1 VIRGLVIAAALLM
14 TAVAPAAADEP
25 DLIGKRMELA
35 ERGGRLTVSTAFT
48 EVFTAEAYD
57 ELGSGLANT
66 VVIRVYVYRKGVEL
80 PVAFTLAAFRIVYDL
95 WDELYLVRID
105 TTAGRQN
112 LRFESRAEALR
123 AITELDRFPIADLD
137 DIAVGPHYFLAL
149 VVELNPVSEEMLAEM
164 RRWLTR
170 PAGAASLDRS
180 TSFFGSFVSVFVNP
194 KLPEAD
200 RVVRI
205 RSQPF
210 YRVAP

>member
-1 VIRGLVIAAALLM
+1 MLLSVAVLIAAAGA
-14 TAVAPAAADEP
+14 AVADDAD
-25 DLIGKRMELA
+25 LVAKRMEFA
-35 ERGGRLTVSTAFT
+35 ERGGSLTVSTSFT
-48 EVFTAEAYD
+48 EVFTTEAYD

-66 VVIRVYVYRKGVEL
+66 VVVRVYVYRKGTEL

-105 TTAGRQN
+105 VAGGRQN
-112 LRFESRAEALR
+112 LRFASRADALR
-123 AITELDRFPIADLD
+123 AITELDRFPVAELG
-137 DIAVGPHYFLAL
+137 DIEIGPHHFLAM
-149 VVELNPVSEEMLAEM
+149 VVELNPVSQEMLAQM

-170 PAGAASLDRS
+170 PAGSASLDRS

-210 YRVAP
+210 YRVEP